1 MSGGVGGGVA
11 LVPAAPG
18 DAWPRIRNLVLDSVT
33 SAHSK
38 RAYRQSL
45 DAFGDWCAE
54 THATS
59 FTKATV
65 QAYRTALEAA
75 GLAASSIN
83 VRLSAIKKL
92 AAEAAD
98 NGILAPEVAA
108 AVARVK
114 GAKRHGVRA
123 GNWLTLKQAERLLE
137 LPDPETNKGKRDRAL
152 LVLLVGC
159 GLRRQ
164 ELAGL
169 RIEDLQQ
176 RDGRWC
182 IVDLNGKGNRIRTV
196 PMPPWAKV
204 AIDDWLVAARFATG
218 PVLGAINKA
227 DRITAQGMTAQ
238 SIYEVLEPYGEKLGV
253 AFTPHDARRTFA
265 KLAHQGHA
273 RLEQI
278 QLSLGHASIQTTE
291 RYLGLA
297 QDLTDAPC
305 DHLGIRARSRESR
318 EEAPASVNLSSTGG
332 EGRNTTVLELSL
344 RVENNNKFVR
354 GRKRACQNIEDYH
367 LPQYGMKKLGDGEY
381 ELTFTFE
388 DNADLDGQVE
398 DLLHDIYNEA
408 DLRYCFVEHDLREKG
423 SDRQW

>member
-1 MSGGVGGGVA
+1 MSEPASASA
-11 LVPAAPG
+11 LVRAETDPAWA
-18 DAWPRIRNLVLDSVT
+18 RIKSLVLDSV
-33 SAHSK
+33 SSPHSK
-38 RAYRQSL
+38 RAYRQAL
-45 DAFGDWCAE
+45 DAFEHWCVE
-54 THATS
+54 TQAPG

-65 QAYRTALEAA
+65 QAYRTALEASS
-75 GLAASSIN
+75 LAASSIN

-98 NGILAPEVAA
+98 NGWLAADVAA
-108 AVARVK
+108 AVSRVR

-123 GNWLTLKQAERLLE
+123 GNWLTLDQAERLLE
-137 LPDPETNKGKRDRAL
+137 LPDSETNKGRRDRAL

-182 IVDLNGKGNRIRTV
+182 IVDLAGKGNRIRTV
-196 PMPPWAKV
+196 PMPPWAKAAV
-204 AIDDWLVAARFATG
+204 DDWLAAAGFSRG
-218 PVLGAINKA
+218 PVLGTVNKA
-227 DRITAQGMTAQ
+227 DRITAQGMSAQ
-238 SIYEVLEPYGEKLGV
+238 SIYEVLERYGEKLGV
-253 AFTPHDARRTFA
+253 ALTPHDARRTFA
-265 KLAHQGHA
+265 KLAHQGRA

-305 DHLGIRARSRESR
+305 DHLGIRVRPRESR
-318 EEAPASVNLSSTGG
+318 EEAPTPTDSGARGDD
-332 EGRNTTVLELSL
+332 GRKTTVLELWL

-367 LPQYGMKKLGDGEY
+367 LRRYGMKKLRDSEY
-381 ELTFTFE
+381 ELTFTF
-388 DNADLDGQVE
+388 DDDADLDRQVE
-398 DLLHDIYNEA
+398 DLLRDIYNEA